1 MKIPNFIYSIIGKF
15 AKGKLDLKED
25 SQMEDK
31 KKWWQSKSIWTSV
44 VTALIGVYAIAQTT
58 LAPTFGW
65 KLPDIPEGILAF
77 LGALGV
83 YSRVAADKKIG

>member
-1 MKIPNFIYSIIGKF
+1 MKIPNFVYTLMGKI
-15 AKGKLDLKED
+15 AGSKLNLKED
-25 SQMEDK
+25 SKMEDS
-31 KKWWQSKSIWTSV
+31 KKWYQSKSIWTSV
-44 VTALIGVYAIAQTT
+44 VTALIGVYAIVQTT

-83 YSRVAADKKIG
+83 YSRAVATKAIS